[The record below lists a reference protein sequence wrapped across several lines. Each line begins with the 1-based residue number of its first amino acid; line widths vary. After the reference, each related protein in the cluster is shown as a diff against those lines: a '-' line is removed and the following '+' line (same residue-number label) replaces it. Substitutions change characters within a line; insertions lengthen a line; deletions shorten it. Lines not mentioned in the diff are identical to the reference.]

1 MTTETQRTGNQVT
14 HGFKELVAEAN
25 ASVRTYSPQEA
36 MNRIGE
42 EGVLFVDVRD
52 APELTKGMVPGAV
65 HASRGMLEYHIDPE
79 SPYYKDEFS
88 GAEELVF
95 YCAAGARS
103 ALAAQS
109 AQKMG
114 LGHVAH
120 IAGGFPA
127 WKEAGGPT
135 VDSD

>member
-1 MTTETQRTGNQVT
+1 
-14 HGFKELVAEAN
+14 
-25 ASVRTYSPQEA
+25 
-36 MNRIGE
+36 MNRFDE
-42 EGVLFVDVRD
+42 DGVLFVDVRD
-52 APELTKGMVPGAV
+52 APELPRGMIPGAV
-65 HASRGMLEYHIDPE
+65 HVSRGMLEFHIDPE

-114 LGHVAH
+114 LKHVAH

-127 WKEAGGPT
+127 WKEAGGRT
-135 VDSD
+135 VDSNQQTSLSVD